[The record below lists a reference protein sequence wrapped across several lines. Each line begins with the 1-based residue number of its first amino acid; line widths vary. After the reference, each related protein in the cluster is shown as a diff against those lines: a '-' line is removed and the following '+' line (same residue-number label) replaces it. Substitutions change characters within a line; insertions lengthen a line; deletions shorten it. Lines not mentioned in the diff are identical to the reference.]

1 MPRDFSFQPE
11 VRRKLDAA
19 LVAASDA
26 LSLDELA
33 ARAVPALSGAVRAFE
48 GITFSFGRDGMP
60 FGIGKGQSAMSE
72 YVGRGYIRDDPH
84 DRVGRRDVAMVR
96 VASDLFEREELH
108 RSRAYREFFGPQ
120 RCEYIANLRLTP
132 SGFGEPDTV
141 CLLLMRRPW
150 QADFTRAHIALLSAA
165 LPAFQSAAQRHA
177 RIQAAVARGK
187 MLETV
192 VEALIGEPVVVFD
205 QQGRPLWRSNRA
217 REVVECSDA
226 TSHPLSV
233 SLRSEAR
240 KLALMAQRER
250 NGCASRM
257 GLELPYSGGPS
268 IASADLTIAR
278 GAGGNTYVVARLRER
293 KPDAVKLG
301 MLAEHYDLTPA
312 ETAVLGQIAE
322 GLSNR
327 EIAERQRVS
336 LETAR
341 THVHRVLQKLG
352 VPTRTRAALLTRE
365 G

>member
-1 MPRDFSFQPE
+1 MPRDFSPQPE

-19 LVAASDA
+19 IVAASDA

-33 ARAVPALSGAVRAFE
+33 TQAAPALSGAVGGFE
-48 GITFSFGRDGMP
+48 GIMFSFGRDGLP
-60 FGIGKGQSAMSE
+60 FGIGRGQRAMSE
-72 YVGRGYIRDDPH
+72 YVDRGYIRDDPH
-84 DRVGRRDVAMVR
+84 DRFGRRDDAMVR

-108 RSRAYREFFGPQ
+108 RSRAYREFFAPQ
-120 RCEYIANLRLTP
+120 HVEYIANLRLTP

-150 QADFTRAHIALLSAA
+150 QVDFTHADVAVMSAA

-177 RIQAAVARGK
+177 RIQASVARGK

-192 VEALIGEPVVVFD
+192 VETLIGEPVVVFD

-257 GLELPYSGGPS
+257 GLELPFSGGPS